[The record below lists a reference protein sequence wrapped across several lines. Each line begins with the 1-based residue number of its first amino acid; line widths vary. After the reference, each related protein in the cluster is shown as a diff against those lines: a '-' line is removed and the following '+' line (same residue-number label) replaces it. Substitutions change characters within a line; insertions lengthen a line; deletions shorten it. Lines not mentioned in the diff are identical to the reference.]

1 MFWTYGERREQA
13 REGRGI
19 AAFVSWLHLVVAW
32 LRSRASQLRDASARK
47 QVGWALVMSRGA
59 ALRCARGN
67 QGEAAEAVARL
78 AVDYAGLGSD
88 KVKVI
93 AFSHTQTPDDNSP
106 AADLDVRI

>member
-19 AAFVSWLHLVVAW
+19 AAFVSSLHLVVAW

-47 QVGWALVMSRGA
+47 QVGRVLVMSRCA
-59 ALRCARGN
+59 ALCSRN

-88 KVKVI
+88 KVKPI
-93 AFSHTQTPDDNSP
+93 AFSHTQSPDDNSP
-106 AADLDVRI
+106 AAGLDVRI